1 MHKKIGKTGFIMFK
15 IDFEKA
21 YDRVD
26 WSFLRKTLCEFG
38 FPTKIVDLIMNCTTE
53 EDFLYPFFSSRH
65 DHRQGDPMSLYLF
78 LFCMEKQGL
87 LIQDKVS
94 DGHWQLVSISRNGS
108 KISHFYFVN
117 DCLLFTKAIVSQVK
131 LVQDVL
137 RGFFLAYGLKVNVHK
152 SNFFASKNVSR
163 SQIQKFVYILNFQR
177 THHPSKYLGF
187 PLITSKT
194 KKAYFAFLL
203 DRVNSRIIGWK
214 SKLLN
219 CAGRVTLANSVLPA
233 IPFYM
238 MQNLWIPQGI
248 CDTIDSRIRCFI
260 WGGNHNHWVDWGTI
274 SKSRQHGG
282 LSVHK
287 CKQVNIA
294 LLGKHVQVLMQD
306 LNKLWVKILNE
317 KYVHNSN
324 VCNLNVSKGCS
335 YSWSSIMKGLST
347 LRSGFYIQIRDGSSS
362 LWFKPWLYGD
372 TLYSGVEDIH
382 ERDLHLRV
390 CDVYFDGELH
400 LDVLT
405 TSILGHIWDKLLV
418 LFLDYTMPDTI
429 TWSHSS
435 SGEYDTKSAYVWLNH
450 EPAGHF
456 NST

>member
-1 MHKKIGKTGFIMFK
+1 
-15 IDFEKA
+15 
-21 YDRVD
+21 
-26 WSFLRKTLCEFG
+26 
-38 FPTKIVDLIMNCTTE
+38 
-53 EDFLYPFFSSRH
+53 
-65 DHRQGDPMSLYLF
+65 
-78 LFCMEKQGL
+78 
-87 LIQDKVS
+87 
-94 DGHWQLVSISRNGS
+94 
-108 KISHFYFVN
+108 
-117 DCLLFTKAIVSQVK
+117 
-131 LVQDVL
+131 
-137 RGFFLAYGLKVNVHK
+137 
-152 SNFFASKNVSR
+152 
-163 SQIQKFVYILNFQR
+163 
-177 THHPSKYLGF
+177 
-187 PLITSKT
+187 
-194 KKAYFAFLL
+194 
-203 DRVNSRIIGWK
+203 
-214 SKLLN
+214 
-219 CAGRVTLANSVLPA
+219 
-233 IPFYM
+233 
-238 MQNLWIPQGI
+238 
-248 CDTIDSRIRCFI
+248 
-260 WGGNHNHWVDWGTI
+260 
-274 SKSRQHGG
+274 
-282 LSVHK
+282 
-287 CKQVNIA
+287 
-294 LLGKHVQVLMQD
+294 MQD